1 MKLCM
6 DFRKYDGVVGGVE
19 QLIVQIVRY
28 AASKGHSVIL
38 LPKQDRLQ
46 EVEAMFKDEK
56 NIRCLPLPA
65 TTHAISSKNIR
76 LDSTTI
82 QDIAEREK
90 VDLIHFPYNWSFPW
104 KKKVPCVLTVH
115 DVIPLTFREAMPLFR
130 NLFVYKPA
138 IRRACKLNDVLTTVS
153 EFSKKDIAKKVGIP
167 LEKIRVINNGV
178 RDPSRNVAPEVVEG
192 LFRRLNLGEDFILN
206 VGGIHERKNVVRLI
220 HAFARLA
227 DTGYGGKL
235 VITGKVSGLPYQE
248 KMKRRCDRAVEE
260 TRMGG
265 RVVFTGFITED
276 ELDAL
281 MARGR
286 MLIYPSLYEGF
297 GLPILEAMKVGL
309 PVITSN
315 ITAMPDVTGDAALL
329 IDPYDIKAM
338 AHAMKRLL
346 IDKTLQSEL
355 VQKGKERVKDFS
367 WTRSASQYMELFESL
382 V

>member
-1 MKLCM
+1 
-6 DFRKYDGVVGGVE
+6 
-19 QLIVQIVRY
+19 
-28 AASKGHSVIL
+28 
-38 LPKQDRLQ
+38 
-46 EVEAMFKDEK
+46 
-56 NIRCLPLPA
+56 
-65 TTHAISSKNIR
+65 
-76 LDSTTI
+76 
-82 QDIAEREK
+82 
-90 VDLIHFPYNWSFPW
+90 
-104 KKKVPCVLTVH
+104 
-115 DVIPLTFREAMPLFR
+115 
-130 NLFVYKPA
+130 
-138 IRRACKLNDVLTTVS
+138 
-153 EFSKKDIAKKVGIP
+153 
-167 LEKIRVINNGV
+167 VINNGV
-178 RDPSRNVAPEVVEG
+178 REPNREVAPEVVEC
-192 LFRRLNLGEDFILN
+192 LFRGLNPGEDFILN

-220 HAFARLA
+220 HAFTRLA

-248 KMKRRCDRAVEE
+248 KMKRRCDRAVEK

-297 GLPILEAMKVGL
+297 GLPILEAMKVRL

-315 ITAMPDVTGDAALL
+315 ITAMPDVADDAALL

-346 IDKTLQSEL
+346 IDKTLRSEL

>member
-6 DFRKYDGVVGGVE
+6 DLRKYDGVVGGVE

-28 AASKGHSVIL
+28 AASNGHSVIL
-38 LPKQDRLQ
+38 LPKQNRLQ

-56 NIRCLPLPA
+56 NIRCLPLPV
-65 TTHAISSKNIR
+65 TTHAISLKNMR

-115 DVIPLTFREAMPLFR
+115 DVIPFTFREAMPLFH
-130 NLFVYKPA
+130 NLFVYKSA
-138 IRRACKLNDVLTTVS
+138 IRRACKLNDVVMTVS

-178 RDPSRNVAPEVVEG
+178 REPNREVAPEVVEC
-192 LFRRLNLGEDFILN
+192 LFRGLNLGEDFILN

-220 HAFARLA
+220 HAFTRLA

-281 MARGR
+281 MARAR
-286 MLIYPSLYEGF
+286 LLIYPSLYEGF

-315 ITAMPDVTGDAALL
+315 ITAMPDVADDAALL

-346 IDKTLQSEL
+346 IDKMLRSEL

-367 WTRSASQYMELFESL
+367 WTRSAGQYMELFESL